1 MRETS
6 YKLSK
11 QNSQQ
16 PKDIRGGEKKVMKK
30 SLSTILSLAMA
41 FSMFSSVA
49 LGAEAAKTSADFSDL
64 KDLDAATKAKFD
76 DMISAG
82 IFDGVSEGTF
92 GLKDKM
98 NRAQF
103 AKVAALVFKL
113 KVDTSL
119 KTSSFADVKA
129 DDPANGYALPYIE
142 AVKAAGI
149 TDGYAEGQYNPSGEV
164 TKEQLATFLLR
175 GLGLDKDAQA
185 TPGVTDKTVSDWAK
199 GYVALAIQKKLLTSG
214 TDGTFGGTSAATRD
228 LLVLSSYEAKQQYKP
243 NFNGKYAIASFKAT
257 DANIL
262 SLELNG
268 ALSEEAAKNL
278 KLEIKKDG
286 AVITS
291 GFTTKWSDDKT
302 KATLTFDAKFVDS
315 KYEITL
321 GGLTNIDE
329 TAKTASVTTSPEKIT
344 KIDFLTASDTIPLG
358 WDRDEKLQDIRID
371 FKATN
376 QYGAKASLN
385 ASAFDIKTNDGS
397 ITPIAGEQ
405 AFRLTQ
411 EKDVDTNDRI
421 SITII
426 HKETGVQANKLFTVG
441 MESVVAKVE
450 VGDLVDSTGKK
461 IDAIDGKD
469 GYGYLDVKAWDQYGF
484 RVEKAVILND
494 SVNVVTTDRDLET
507 GVRGNDDP
515 FVSDVIGDDADDL
528 RIWSDTDEDKD
539 VTVQIFANGS
549 GQSVSKQVKI
559 RASKEPA
566 SVEFG
571 SYNYQLAKGDDYTKL
586 GEEEFRKQ
594 LYVPVII
601 KDANGDVLDADDVVT
616 AYYDKKKFTVD
627 SSNGITLRENA
638 IQKTGPYK
646 GYIAIKS
653 VDKTGAQDIDI
664 ELEDKPVTKT
674 WTTYVGDVRTIESV
688 KFSTTPKKYQTPG
701 ITGNVDNELKL
712 KFYDQYGQTI
722 KYENSEDDDYYVNL
736 NYRATEGTAVDQT
749 YLQGKIGDTTETLK
763 VTSVGESV
771 YKNNVPVPNL
781 FDTSLKFYTTTAAQ
795 ASTFEFKAELFKKGK
810 KDNEYKSISKESN
823 TLEVLNPNS
832 ASNNFTYE
840 VYADKS
846 LNNTL
851 LAAGDFF
858 DLGGSTATQATYVKD
873 NFPKLAKEL
882 KVRVKKNG
890 EEVKTGSSIVSIS
903 SANNNIATAYDNKF
917 VAGINPGTTK
927 LTVLY
932 ANEKGERKTAPA
944 LEVTTKADAPTV
956 TSLVS
961 KKTEKSLTASEFDTL
976 FVSGSSYMWDAK
988 LGEKLTLKDNYGGE
1002 VVSENTAKS
1011 ETVKHASVYGLTT
1024 YITDVVG
1031 GTLSDVVVAED
1042 GKVSVKAGSG
1052 VTSFVINVMAGNGT
1066 TATFTVSK

>member
-1 MRETS
+1 
-6 YKLSK
+6 
-11 QNSQQ
+11 
-16 PKDIRGGEKKVMKK
+16 MKK

-49 LGAEAAKTSADFSDL
+49 LGAEAAKSSADFSDL

-76 DMISAG
+76 EMIAAG
-82 IFDGVSEGTF
+82 IFDGVKEGTF
-92 GLKDKM
+92 GLKEKM

-119 KTSSFADVKA
+119 KTSSFTDVKA

-149 TDGYAEGQYNPSGEV
+149 TDGYAEGQYNPAGEV

-175 GLGLDKDAQA
+175 GLGLDKEAQA

-199 GYVALAIQKKLLTSG
+199 GYVALAIEKKLLTSG

-228 LLVLSSYEAKQQYKP
+228 LLVLSSHEAKQQYKP
-243 NFNGKYAIASFKAT
+243 GFNGKYSIASFKAT

-268 ALSEEAAKNL
+268 PLSEEAAKAL
-278 KLEIKKDG
+278 KVEIKKDG

-291 GFTTKWSDDKT
+291 GYTTKWSDDKT

-315 KYEITL
+315 KYEVTL
-321 GGLTNIDE
+321 SGLTNIDD

-358 WDRDEKLQDIRID
+358 WDDDEKLQDIRID

-376 QYGAKASLN
+376 QYGAKASLS
-385 ASAFDIKTNDGS
+385 ASGFDIKTNDGS
-397 ITPIAGEQ
+397 VTPIANEQ

-411 EKDVDTNDRI
+411 DKDVETNDRV

-426 HKETGVQANKLFTVG
+426 HRESGVQANKLYTVG
-441 MESVVAKVE
+441 MESVVSKVE
-450 VGDLVDSTGKK
+450 VGDLVDSAGKK

-494 SVNVVTTDRDLET
+494 SINVVTTDGDLET
-507 GVRGNDDP
+507 GTRSNDDP

-528 RIWSDTDEDKD
+528 RLWSDTDEDKD
-539 VTVQIFANGS
+539 VTVQVFANGS

-559 RASKEPA
+559 GASKEPA
-566 SVEFG
+566 TIEFG
-571 SYNYQLAKGDDYTKL
+571 AYNYTLAEGDNYTDL
-586 GEEEFRKQ
+586 QEEEFRKQ
-594 LYVPVII
+594 LYVPLIV
-601 KDANGDVLDADDVVT
+601 KDSKGEVLDADDVIS
-616 AYYDKKKFTVD
+616 AYDKGKFD
-627 SSNGITLRENA
+627 IDPSNGIDLRPNP
-638 IQKTGPYK
+638 IQRTGTYK
-646 GYIAIKS
+646 GYLAIDN
-653 VDKTGAQDIDI
+653 VTKTGSQEI
-664 ELEDKPVTKT
+664 EVTLEDKPNVSKA
-674 WTTYVGDVRTIESV
+674 WTVYVGEERTIETV

-701 ITGNVDNELKL
+701 LTGNVDNELKL
-712 KFYDQYGQTI
+712 KFYDQYGQAI
-722 KYENSEDDDYYVNL
+722 KYENSADNDYYVNYS
-736 NYRATEGTAVDQT
+736 YRATEGTALDQT
-749 YLQGKIGDTTETLK
+749 YLQGTVNNVVEKLQVTT
-763 VTSVGESV
+763 VNNSV
-771 YKNNVPVPNL
+771 YRNNVSPTAL
-781 FDTSLKFYTTTAAQ
+781 FDTSLKFYSTPQAKAA
-795 ASTFEFKAELFKKGK
+795 TYEFKAELFKKGK
-810 KDNEYKSISKESN
+810 KDDEFKSISKESN
-823 TLEVLNPNS
+823 TLEVLDPASN
-832 ASNNFTYE
+832 SNNFTYE

-846 LNNTL
+846 LNGTL

-858 DLGGSTATQATYVKD
+858 DLGGSTATQATYVKE

-890 EEVKTGSSIVSIS
+890 EEVKTGSSVVSVS
-903 SANNNIATAYDNKF
+903 STNNNIVTSYDNKF
-917 VAGINPGTTK
+917 VAGIDAGTTK
-927 LTVLY
+927 VNVII
-932 ANEKGERKTAPA
+932 ANEKNDRKPLSLDLTTKIDAPA
-944 LEVTTKADAPTV
+944 V
-956 TSLVS
+956 TSLVV
-961 KKTEKSLTASEFDTL
+961 KKTEKNGVNFGL
-976 FVSGSSYMWDAK
+976 FSGAGVYMWDAA

-1002 VVSENTAKS
+1002 VISEKDI
-1011 ETVKHASVYGLTT
+1011 ASSQHIQTHDTVYGLTY

-1031 GTLSDVVVAED
+1031 GTSSDFDATALKD
-1042 GKVSVKAGSG
+1042 GRIVLTNNN
-1052 VTSFVINVMAGNGT
+1052 VTSFTVNVMAGNGMT
-1066 TATFTVSK
+1066 TSFTATK